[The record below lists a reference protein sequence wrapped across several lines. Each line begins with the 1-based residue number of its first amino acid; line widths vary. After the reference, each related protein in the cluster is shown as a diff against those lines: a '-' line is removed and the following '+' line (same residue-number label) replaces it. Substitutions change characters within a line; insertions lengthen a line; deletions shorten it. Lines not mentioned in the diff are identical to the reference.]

1 MHRSKYPSIHSI
13 PGNKQIKEKIELSNI
28 FQRKPRKA
36 PHPQTP
42 SNAGRAGCPT
52 PLARSFGSSSTRWTT
67 VGSIFKVATV
77 HQQPLRRKTPI
88 RRTRSPWRPSTKTRS
103 WTRCPASRRPLTRG
117 VAADWRALRRLRA
130 PARKLEARSSWR
142 RARARHLRGER
153 KPRTRT
159 RKICRRNRRRSL
171 STRTPTRSILV
182 SALFDYI
189 VVCGKLV
196 AAEYLRINVGEEEV
210 GKRGVCNTWNILDSI
225 FEICESDF

>member
-1 MHRSKYPSIHSI
+1 MNLYNKLISSINFHSPKWI
-13 PGNKQIKEKIELSNI
+13 ISTDQNILPFIKSPATSRLKRKSNCRI

-67 VGSIFKVATV
+67 VGSLFRVATV
-77 HQQPLRRKTPI
+77 HQQPRRRKTPI

-103 WTRCPASRRPLTRG
+103 WTRCLASRRPLTRG
-117 VAADWRALRRLRA
+117 VVADWRALRRLRA
-130 PARKLEARSSWR
+130 PVRMLEARSSWR
-142 RARARHLRGER
+142 QARARRLRDGR
-153 KPRTRT
+153 KPRTKT
-159 RKICRRNRRRSL
+159 RRICRRNRRRSL

-189 VVCGKLV
+189 VVCGAYYV
-196 AAEYLRINVGEEEV
+196 AN
-210 GKRGVCNTWNILDSI
+210 W
-225 FEICESDF
+225 